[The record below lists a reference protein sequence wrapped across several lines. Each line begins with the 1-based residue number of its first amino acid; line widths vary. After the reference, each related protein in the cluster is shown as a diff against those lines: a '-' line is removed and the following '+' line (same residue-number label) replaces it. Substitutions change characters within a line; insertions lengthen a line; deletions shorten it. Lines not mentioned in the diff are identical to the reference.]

1 MTAFAVDLHGLTL
14 EVRCPDDDVVT
25 ILEARLAQLPRATRS
40 DPDLVVE
47 YDLAAPAHVP
57 PADARVVYASPASR
71 AYYSPTED
79 AFYAVHEDGA
89 TMRCSG
95 RDGVAHVACATTA
108 DSRDWV
114 LTRPLLTLALM
125 ELARARDLQPLHA
138 ACLARAGDGVLV
150 TGPSGSG
157 KSTVALALLAA
168 GYDYVSE
175 DLVFLRAEG
184 DGVIACGF
192 PDELGLTE
200 DAGALFPALRELTVP
215 APGWPKGRAGV
226 HEVAPSARVRQ
237 TCTPTLVV
245 LLDPGADDV
254 REISADEAL
263 LELLPSIL
271 VTDPETCGRH
281 MDALSALASSARRL
295 RLPARPDLE
304 GVVALVDSMLTA
316 TPTARKE
323 ALR

>member
-14 EVRCPDDDVVT
+14 EFRCSDEGLLA
-25 ILEARLAQLPRATRS
+25 ILDARLAQLPRATAS

-47 YDLAAPAHVP
+47 YDLAASPHMP

-71 AYYSPTED
+71 AYYSAAED

-95 RDGVAHVACATTA
+95 RDGVAHIAAATTA
-108 DSRDWV
+108 ESRDWV

-125 ELARARDLQPLHA
+125 ELSRARGLQPLHA
-138 ACLARAGDGVLV
+138 ACLARAGAGVLV
-150 TGPSGSG
+150 TGLSGSG

-168 GYDYVSE
+168 GYDYLSE
-175 DLVFLRAEG
+175 DLVFLRWAG
-184 DGVIACGF
+184 AGVTACGF

-200 DAGALFPALRELTVP
+200 DASALFPALGRLTGP
-215 APGWPKGRAGV
+215 APGWPKGRAAI
-226 HEVAPSARVRQ
+226 HEVVPSAHVQ
-237 TCTPTLVV
+237 LMCAPTLVL
-245 LLDPGADDV
+245 LLDPGADEV
-254 REISADEAL
+254 HEISADEAL

-271 VTDPETCGRH
+271 VTDPETCRRH
-281 MDALSALASSARRL
+281 MDALGALASSARCL
-295 RLPARPDLE
+295 RLPARPDLDA
-304 GVVALVDSMLTA
+304 VTALVDSTLDATA
-316 TPTARKE
+316 TARKE